1 VSEVSAELLTQFVV
15 KQAQVWQSVAMY
27 LSEQNNTL
35 VEIPTPQSNAVPIGE
50 LTGLTIDPVLHIQA
64 QFAEQSDAPC
74 LFVVGEQPS
83 ERAENERAL
92 LEATLGSAP
101 DAIDDAALDAVQAF
115 GQHLMQGLAIAFG
128 NLTSKTFTPDQS
140 TARHEPVAFPANF
153 LTVDEVIATR
163 FTVQIPE
170 RPPFTL
176 TWLLTENL
184 ARALLGMQPAEND
197 PFAALLEESQPS
209 APPVSAASS
218 AATPAAFNIF
228 ADTDDN
234 RERNLDLLM
243 DIPLEV
249 SVELGRVTMLIREL
263 LEVGTGSIVELQKAA
278 GEPVEVLVNG
288 RLIARGEV
296 VVVED
301 NFAVRITEILS
312 PAERIQRLG
321 A

>member
-1 VSEVSAELLTQFVV
+1 VSEVSADVLTQFVV

-35 VEIPTPQSNAVPIGE
+35 VEIPMPRSSAVPIGE
-50 LTGLTIDPVLHIQA
+50 LTGLTADPVLHIQA

-83 ERAENERAL
+83 ERAESQRAL

-101 DAIDDAALDAVQAF
+101 DTLDDDALNAVQAF

-128 NLTSKTFTPDQS
+128 NLTSKTFTPDQI
-140 TARHEPVAFPANF
+140 TARHEPIAFPPNF

-170 RPPFTL
+170 RAPFAL
-176 TWLLTENL
+176 TWLLTESL
-184 ARALLGMQPAEND
+184 ARALLGMQPAESD
-197 PFAALLEESQPS
+197 PLASLLLEPEPTAPAAQP
-209 APPVSAASS
+209 AP
-218 AATPAAFNIF
+218 TPAAFNIF

-234 RERNLDLLM
+234 REQNLDLLL

>member
-1 VSEVSAELLTQFVV
+1 MSEVSAELLTQFVV
-15 KQAQVWQSVAMY
+15 KQTQVWQTVAMY

-35 VEIPTPQSNAVPIGE
+35 VEIPTPTSNAKPIGD
-50 LTGLTIDPVLHIQA
+50 LTGLTVDTVLHIQA

-74 LFVVGEQPS
+74 LFIAGDEPS
-83 ERAENERAL
+83 EREATQTAL
-92 LEATLGSAP
+92 LEALLGSVP
-101 DAIDDAALDAVQAF
+101 DPIDDAALQAVQEF
-115 GQHLMQGLAIAFG
+115 GTHLMQGLALAFG
-128 NLTSKTFTPDQS
+128 NLTSKTFTPEQVS
-140 TARHEPVAFPANF
+140 ARYEPVTFPPNF

-163 FTVQIPE
+163 FTVQIPD
-170 RPPFTL
+170 RTPFTL

-184 ARALLGMQPAEND
+184 ARTLLGMPPAEAD
-197 PFAALLEESQPS
+197 PLAALMNEPEPA
-209 APPVSAASS
+209 AP
-218 AATPAAFNIF
+218 TPAAPMAFNPF
-228 ADTDDN
+228 AETDETP
-234 RERNLDLLM
+234 ERNIDLLL

-249 SVELGRVTMLIREL
+249 SVELGRVTMLVREV

-312 PAERIQRLG
+312 PIERVQRLG

>member
-1 VSEVSAELLTQFVV
+1 VSEVSADVLTQFVV

-35 VEIPTPQSNAVPIGE
+35 VEIPTPQSSAVPIGD
-50 LTGLTIDPVLHIQA
+50 LTGLTADPVLHIQA

-92 LEATLGSAP
+92 LEATLGSVP
-101 DAIDDAALDAVQAF
+101 DAIDDAALNAVQAF
-115 GQHLMQGLAIAFG
+115 GQHLMQGLAIAYG
-128 NLTSKTFTPDQS
+128 NLTSKTFTPDQVI
-140 TARHEPVAFPANF
+140 ARYEPIAFPPNF

-170 RPPFTL
+170 RTPFNL

-184 ARALLGMQPAEND
+184 ARALLGMQPVEAD
-197 PFAALLEESQPS
+197 PLASLLTEPEPAAPAA
-209 APPVSAASS
+209 APPP
-218 AATPAAFNIF
+218 TPAAFNIF
-228 ADTDDN
+228 ADTEDTP
-234 RERNLDLLM
+234 ERNLDLLL

-312 PAERIQRLG
+312 PAERI
-321 A
+321 

>member
-1 VSEVSAELLTQFVV
+1 MSEVSADVLTQFVV

-35 VEIPTPQSNAVPIGE
+35 VEIPTPQSSAVPIGD
-50 LTGLTIDPVLHIQA
+50 LTGLTADPVLHIQA

-92 LEATLGSAP
+92 LAATLGSVP
-101 DAIDDAALDAVQAF
+101 DAIDDAALAAVQAF
-115 GQHLMQGLAIAFG
+115 GQHLMQGLAIAYG
-128 NLTSKTFTPDQS
+128 NLTSKTFTPDQVI
-140 TARHEPVAFPANF
+140 ARYEPIAFPPNF

-170 RPPFTL
+170 RTPFNL

-184 ARALLGMQPAEND
+184 ARALLGMQPVEAD
-197 PFAALLEESQPS
+197 PLASLLTEPEPAAPAA
-209 APPVSAASS
+209 APPP
-218 AATPAAFNIF
+218 TPAAFNIF
-228 ADTDDN
+228 ADTEDTP
-234 RERNLDLLM
+234 ERNLDLLL

>member
-1 VSEVSAELLTQFVV
+1 MSEVSAEVLTQFVA
-15 KQAQVWQSVAMY
+15 KQPQIWQGVALS
-27 LSEQNNTL
+27 LSEQNDTL
-35 VEIPTPQSNAVPIGE
+35 VEIPTPISTTVPIAE
-50 LTGLTIDPVLHIQA
+50 LVGLTVDPVLHLQG
-64 QFAEQSDAPC
+64 QFAEQPESPC

-83 ERAENERAL
+83 EREATQKAL

-101 DAIDDAALDAVQAF
+101 DTLDAAALEAVRAF
-115 GQHLMQGLAIAFG
+115 GAHLMQGLATAFG
-128 NLTSKTFTPDQS
+128 NLSNKTFTPDQI
-140 TARHEPVAFPANF
+140 TAKFEPVTFPPNF

-163 FTVQIPE
+163 FTVQLPE
-170 RPPFTL
+170 RTPFTL
-176 TWLLTENL
+176 TWLLTEDL
-184 ARALLGMQPAEND
+184 ARLLLGMRPAETDPLASLMTPPDPVAPPPQAPAPPGFN
-197 PFAALLEESQPS
+197 PFAEVEE
-209 APPVSAASS
+209 PP
-218 AATPAAFNIF
+218 
-228 ADTDDN
+228 
-234 RERNLDLLM
+234 ERNVDMLL

-249 SVELGRVTMLIREL
+249 SVELGRVTMLVREL

-312 PAERIQRLG
+312 PMERVQKLG

>member
-15 KQAQVWQSVAMY
+15 KQAQVWQTVAMH
-27 LSEQNNTL
+27 LSEQNNML
-35 VEIPTPQSNAVPIGE
+35 VEIPTPTSNAVPIGD
-50 LTGLTIDPVLHIQA
+50 LTGLTTDPVLHIQA

-74 LFVVGEQPS
+74 LFIVGEQPS
-83 ERAENERAL
+83 ERQATLQAL
-92 LEATLGSAP
+92 LEATLGTP
-101 DAIDDAALDAVQAF
+101 TDEVNDAALQAVQEF
-115 GQHLMQGLAIAFG
+115 GAHLMQGLAIAFG
-128 NLTSKTFTPDQS
+128 NLTSKTFTPDQIV
-140 TARHEPVAFPANF
+140 ARYEPVTFPPNF

-163 FTVQIPE
+163 FTVQIPD
-170 RPPFTL
+170 RTPFTL

-184 ARALLGMQPAEND
+184 ARTLLGMPAAQDD
-197 PFAALLEESQPS
+197 PFASLMETPEPAAPAPNTAPPMAFNPFAEPEESP
-209 APPVSAASS
+209 
-218 AATPAAFNIF
+218 
-228 ADTDDN
+228 
-234 RERNLDLLM
+234 ERNIDLLL

-249 SVELGRVTMLIREL
+249 SVELGRVTMLVREL
-263 LEVGTGSIVELQKAA
+263 LEIGTGSIVELQKAA

-312 PAERIQRLG
+312 PVERVQRLG

>member
-1 VSEVSAELLTQFVV
+1 MSEVSAELLTQFVV
-15 KQAQVWQSVAMY
+15 KQTQVWQAVAMH

-35 VEIPTPQSNAVPIGE
+35 VEIPTPTSNAVPISE
-50 LTGLTIDPVLHIQA
+50 LTGLTADTLLYIQA

-74 LFVVGEQPS
+74 LFVVGEQPG
-83 ERAENERAL
+83 EREAAQKAL
-92 LEATLGSAP
+92 LEATLGNAP
-101 DAIDDAALDAVQAF
+101 DTIDDAALQAVQEF
-115 GQHLMQGLAIAFG
+115 GTHLMQGLAVAFG
-128 NLTSKTFTPDQS
+128 NLSNKTFTPQEVIV
-140 TARHEPVAFPANF
+140 RYEPITLPPNF

-170 RPPFTL
+170 RSAFTL

-184 ARALLGMQPAEND
+184 ARTLTGLPPAQAD
-197 PFAALLEESQPS
+197 PFASLMDTPEPTAPS
-209 APPVSAASS
+209 
-218 AATPAAFNIF
+218 PAAPAPMAFNPF
-228 ADTDDN
+228 AETDDAP
-234 RERNLDLLM
+234 ERNIDLLM

-263 LEVGTGSIVELQKAA
+263 LEVGTGSIIELQKAA

-312 PAERIQRLG
+312 PIERVQRLG

>member
-1 VSEVSAELLTQFVV
+1 VSEVSADVLTQFVV

-35 VEIPTPQSNAVPIGE
+35 VEIPTPQSNAVPIGD
-50 LTGLTIDPVLHIQA
+50 LTGLTADPVLHIQA

-74 LFVVGEQPS
+74 LFVVGEQMS
-83 ERAENERAL
+83 ERAESQRAL

-101 DAIDDAALDAVQAF
+101 NPLDDAALNAVQAF
-115 GQHLMQGLAIAFG
+115 GQHLMQGLAIAYG
-128 NLTSKTFTPDQS
+128 NLTSKTFTPDQVI
-140 TARHEPVAFPANF
+140 ARYEPIAFPPNF

-170 RPPFTL
+170 RPPFKL

-184 ARALLGMQPAEND
+184 ARALLGMQPVEAD
-197 PFAALLEESQPS
+197 PLASLLMEPEPAAPAA
-209 APPVSAASS
+209 APTP
-218 AATPAAFNIF
+218 TPAAFNIF
-228 ADTDDN
+228 ADNDDS
-234 RERNLDLLM
+234 REQNLDLLL

>member
-1 VSEVSAELLTQFVV
+1 MSEVSADVLTQFVV

-35 VEIPTPQSNAVPIGE
+35 VEIPTPQSSAVPIGD
-50 LTGLTIDPVLHIQA
+50 LTGLTADPVLHIQA

-92 LEATLGSAP
+92 LEATLGSVP
-101 DAIDDAALDAVQAF
+101 DAIDDAALNAAQAF

-128 NLTSKTFTPDQS
+128 NLTSKTFTPDQVI
-140 TARHEPVAFPANF
+140 ARYEPIAFPPNF

-170 RPPFTL
+170 RPPFKL
-176 TWLLTENL
+176 TWLLTESL
-184 ARALLGMQPAEND
+184 ARALLGMQPAESD
-197 PFAALLEESQPS
+197 PLASLLLEPEPTAPAAQP
-209 APPVSAASS
+209 AP
-218 AATPAAFNIF
+218 TPAAFNIF

-234 RERNLDLLM
+234 REQNLDLLL

-278 GEPVEVLVNG
+278 GEPVEVLING

>member
-1 VSEVSAELLTQFVV
+1 LWWASSQSA
-15 KQAQVWQSVAMY
+15 
-27 LSEQNNTL
+27 
-35 VEIPTPQSNAVPIGE
+35 
-50 LTGLTIDPVLHIQA
+50 
-64 QFAEQSDAPC
+64 
-74 LFVVGEQPS
+74 
-83 ERAENERAL
+83 RAESQRAL

-101 DAIDDAALDAVQAF
+101 DAIDDDALNAVQAF

-128 NLTSKTFTPDQS
+128 NLTSKTFTPDQIV
-140 TARHEPVAFPANF
+140 ARYEPIAFPPNF
-153 LTVDEVIATR
+153 LTVDEVIATH

-170 RPPFTL
+170 RAPFTL

-184 ARALLGMQPAEND
+184 ARALLGMQPAESD
-197 PFAALLEESQPS
+197 PLAALLEEPPPTATPTAPS
-209 APPVSAASS
+209 AP
-218 AATPAAFNIF
+218 TPASGVGFNPF
-228 ADTDDN
+228 AETDETP
-234 RERNLDLLM
+234 ERNLDLLL

>member
-1 VSEVSAELLTQFVV
+1 MSEVSADVLTQFVV

-35 VEIPTPQSNAVPIGE
+35 VEIPTPQSSAVPIGE
-50 LTGLTIDPVLHIQA
+50 LTGLTADPVLHIQA

-83 ERAENERAL
+83 ERAESQRAL

-101 DAIDDAALDAVQAF
+101 DTLDDDALNAVQAF

-128 NLTSKTFTPDQS
+128 NLTSKTFTPDQI
-140 TARHEPVAFPANF
+140 TARHEPIAFPPNF

-170 RPPFTL
+170 RAPFAL

-184 ARALLGMQPAEND
+184 ARALLGMQPAESD
-197 PFAALLEESQPS
+197 PLASLLLEPEPTAPAAQP
-209 APPVSAASS
+209 AP
-218 AATPAAFNIF
+218 TPAAFNIF

-234 RERNLDLLM
+234 REQNLDLLL

>member
-1 VSEVSAELLTQFVV
+1 MSEVPAEVLTQFVV

-35 VEIPTPQSNAVPIGE
+35 VEIPTPQSSAVPIGD
-50 LTGLTIDPVLHIQA
+50 LTGLTADPVLHIQA

-92 LEATLGSAP
+92 LEATLGSVP
-101 DAIDDAALDAVQAF
+101 DAIDDAALNAVQAF
-115 GQHLMQGLAIAFG
+115 GQHLMQGLAIAYG
-128 NLTSKTFTPDQS
+128 NLTSKTFTPDQVI
-140 TARHEPVAFPANF
+140 ARYEPIAFPPNF

-170 RPPFTL
+170 RTPFNL

-184 ARALLGMQPAEND
+184 ARALLGMQPVEAD
-197 PFAALLEESQPS
+197 PLASLLTEPEPAAPAA
-209 APPVSAASS
+209 APPP
-218 AATPAAFNIF
+218 TPAAFNIF
-228 ADTDDN
+228 ADTEDTP
-234 RERNLDLLM
+234 ERNLDLLL

>member
-1 VSEVSAELLTQFVV
+1 VSEVSADVLTQFVV

-35 VEIPTPQSNAVPIGE
+35 VEIPTPQSSAVPIGD
-50 LTGLTIDPVLHIQA
+50 LTGLTADTVLHIQA

-101 DAIDDAALDAVQAF
+101 DTIDDAALNAAQAF

-128 NLTSKTFTPDQS
+128 NLTSKTFTPDQVI
-140 TARHEPVAFPANF
+140 ARYEPIAFPPNF

-170 RPPFTL
+170 RTPFNL

-184 ARALLGMQPAEND
+184 ARALLGMQPVEAD
-197 PFAALLEESQPS
+197 PLASLLTEPEPAAPAA
-209 APPVSAASS
+209 APPP
-218 AATPAAFNIF
+218 TPAAFNIF
-228 ADTDDN
+228 ADNDDS
-234 RERNLDLLM
+234 REQNLDLLL

>member
-1 VSEVSAELLTQFVV
+1 VSEVSAEVLTQFVV

-35 VEIPTPQSNAVPIGE
+35 VEIPTPQSSAVPIGD
-50 LTGLTIDPVLHIQA
+50 LTGLTADPVLHIQA
-64 QFAEQSDAPC
+64 QFAEQSDASC

-92 LEATLGSAP
+92 LEATLGSVP
-101 DAIDDAALDAVQAF
+101 DAIDDAALNAVQAF
-115 GQHLMQGLAIAFG
+115 GQHLMQGLAIAYG
-128 NLTSKTFTPDQS
+128 NLTSKTFTPDQVI
-140 TARHEPVAFPANF
+140 ARYEPIAFPPNF

-170 RPPFTL
+170 RTPFNL

-184 ARALLGMQPAEND
+184 ARALLGMQPVEAD
-197 PFAALLEESQPS
+197 PLASLLTEPEPAAPAA
-209 APPVSAASS
+209 APPP
-218 AATPAAFNIF
+218 TPAAFNIF
-228 ADTDDN
+228 ADTEDTP
-234 RERNLDLLM
+234 ERNLDLLL

>member
-1 VSEVSAELLTQFVV
+1 VSEVSADVLTQFVV

-35 VEIPTPQSNAVPIGE
+35 VEIPTPQSNAVPIGD
-50 LTGLTIDPVLHIQA
+50 LTGLTADPVLHIQA

-83 ERAENERAL
+83 ERAESQRAL
-92 LEATLGSAP
+92 LEATLGSVP
-101 DAIDDAALDAVQAF
+101 DAIDDAALNAAQAF

-128 NLTSKTFTPDQS
+128 NLTSKTFTPDQIV
-140 TARHEPVAFPANF
+140 ARYEPIAFPPNF

-170 RPPFTL
+170 RTPFNL

-184 ARALLGMQPAEND
+184 ARALLGMQPVEAD
-197 PFAALLEESQPS
+197 PLASLLTEPEPAAPAA
-209 APPVSAASS
+209 APPP
-218 AATPAAFNIF
+218 TPAAFNIF
-228 ADTDDN
+228 ADTEDTP
-234 RERNLDLLM
+234 ERNLDLLL

>member
-1 VSEVSAELLTQFVV
+1 MSEVSADVLTQFVV

-35 VEIPTPQSNAVPIGE
+35 VEIPTPQSSAVPIGD
-50 LTGLTIDPVLHIQA
+50 LTGLTADPVLHIQA

-92 LEATLGSAP
+92 LEATLGSVP
-101 DAIDDAALDAVQAF
+101 DAIDDAALNAVQAF
-115 GQHLMQGLAIAFG
+115 GQHLMQGLAIAYG
-128 NLTSKTFTPDQS
+128 NLISKTFTPDQVI
-140 TARHEPVAFPANF
+140 ARYEPIAFPPNF

-170 RPPFTL
+170 RTPFNL

-184 ARALLGMQPAEND
+184 ARALLGMQPVEAD
-197 PFAALLEESQPS
+197 PLASLLTEPEPS
-209 APPVSAASS
+209 APAA
-218 AATPAAFNIF
+218 APPPTPAAFNIF
-228 ADTDDN
+228 ADTEDTP
-234 RERNLDLLM
+234 ERNLDLLL

>member
-1 VSEVSAELLTQFVV
+1 MSEVSAELLTQFVV
-15 KQAQVWQSVAMY
+15 KQAQVWQTVAMH

-35 VEIPTPQSNAVPIGE
+35 VEIPTPTSNAAPIGD
-50 LTGLTIDPVLHIQA
+50 LTGLTTDPVLHIQA

-74 LFVVGEQPS
+74 LFIVGEQPS
-83 ERAENERAL
+83 ERQAALQAL
-92 LEATLGSAP
+92 LEATLGTP
-101 DAIDDAALDAVQAF
+101 TDEVNDAALQAVQEF
-115 GQHLMQGLAIAFG
+115 GTHLMQGLAIAFG
-128 NLTSKTFTPDQS
+128 NLTSKTFTPDQIV
-140 TARHEPVAFPANF
+140 ARYEPVTFPPNF

-163 FTVQIPE
+163 FTVQIPD
-170 RPPFTL
+170 RTPFTL

-184 ARALLGMQPAEND
+184 ARTLLGMPAVQDD
-197 PFAALLEESQPS
+197 PFASLMETPEPAAPTPATPMAFNPFAEPEESP
-209 APPVSAASS
+209 
-218 AATPAAFNIF
+218 
-228 ADTDDN
+228 
-234 RERNLDLLM
+234 ERNIDLLL

-249 SVELGRVTMLIREL
+249 SVELGRVTMLVREL
-263 LEVGTGSIVELQKAA
+263 LEIGTGSIIELQKAA

-312 PAERIQRLG
+312 PVERVQRLG

>member
-1 VSEVSAELLTQFVV
+1 MSEVSAEVLTQFVS
-15 KQAQVWQSVAMY
+15 KQPQVWQSVAMY

-35 VEIPTPQSNAVPIGE
+35 VEIPTPTSSAVPIGD
-50 LTGLTIDPVLHIQA
+50 LTGLTADTVLHIQG

-74 LFVVGEQPS
+74 LFIVGESPG
-83 ERAENERAL
+83 ERAATQSAL
-92 LEATLGSAP
+92 LEALLGVAP
-101 DAIDDAALDAVQAF
+101 DTPDDAALNAVQEF
-115 GQHLMQGLAIAFG
+115 GRHLMQGLAIAFG
-128 NLTSKTFTPDQS
+128 NLTSKTFTPNQIV
-140 TARHEPVAFPANF
+140 ARYEPIVFPPNF

-163 FTVQIPE
+163 FTVQIPD
-170 RPPFTL
+170 RAPFSL
-176 TWLLTENL
+176 TWLLTEGL
-184 ARALLGMQPAEND
+184 ARALLGMQPAESDPLASLMTAPEPAPAAAPAPTPMGFN
-197 PFAALLEESQPS
+197 PFAEAEE
-209 APPVSAASS
+209 PP
-218 AATPAAFNIF
+218 
-228 ADTDDN
+228 
-234 RERNLDLLM
+234 ERNIDLLL

-249 SVELGRVTMLIREL
+249 SVELGRVTMLVREL

-312 PAERIQRLG
+312 PIERVQRLG

>member
-1 VSEVSAELLTQFVV
+1 MSEVSAELLTQFVV

-35 VEIPTPQSNAVPIGE
+35 VEIPTPQSSAVPISD
-50 LTGLTIDPVLHIQA
+50 LTGLTTDTVLHLQA

-74 LFVVGEQPS
+74 LFIVGEQPS
-83 ERAENERAL
+83 ERAANERAL

-101 DAIDDAALDAVQAF
+101 DAIDDAALSAVQAF

-128 NLTSKTFTPDQS
+128 NLTSKTFTPDQIIAS
-140 TARHEPVAFPANF
+140 YEPIVFPSNF

-163 FTVQIPE
+163 FTIQIPE
-170 RPPFTL
+170 RAPFTL

-184 ARALLGMQPAEND
+184 ARALLGMPPAESD
-197 PFAALLEESQPS
+197 PFQSLLLNSEAAPS
-209 APPVSAASS
+209 APAPTAAP
-218 AATPAAFNIF
+218 ATVGFNPF
-228 ADTDDN
+228 ADADDTP
-234 RERNLDLLM
+234 ERNLDLLM

-312 PAERIQRLG
+312 PVERIQRLG

>member
-1 VSEVSAELLTQFVV
+1 VSEVSAEVLTQFVV

-35 VEIPTPQSNAVPIGE
+35 VEIPTPQSSAVPIGD
-50 LTGLTIDPVLHIQA
+50 LTGLTADTVLHIQA

-74 LFVVGEQPS
+74 LFVVGEQMS
-83 ERAENERAL
+83 ERAESQRAL
-92 LEATLGSAP
+92 LEATLGSAL
-101 DAIDDAALDAVQAF
+101 DTIDDAALNAAQAF

-128 NLTSKTFTPDQS
+128 NLTSKTFTPDQVI
-140 TARHEPVAFPANF
+140 ARYEPIAFPPNF

-170 RPPFTL
+170 RTPFNL

-184 ARALLGMQPAEND
+184 ARALLGMQPVEAD
-197 PFAALLEESQPS
+197 PLASLLTEPEPAAPAA
-209 APPVSAASS
+209 APTP
-218 AATPAAFNIF
+218 TPAAFNIF
-228 ADTDDN
+228 ADNDDS
-234 RERNLDLLM
+234 REQNLDLLL

>member
-1 VSEVSAELLTQFVV
+1 VSEVSAEVLTQFVV

-35 VEIPTPQSNAVPIGE
+35 VEIPTPQSSAAPIGD
-50 LTGLTIDPVLHIQA
+50 LTGLTADTVLHIQA

-74 LFVVGEQPS
+74 LFVVGEQMS
-83 ERAENERAL
+83 ERAESQRAL

-101 DAIDDAALDAVQAF
+101 DAIDDAALNAAQAF

-128 NLTSKTFTPDQS
+128 NLTSKTFTPDQVI
-140 TARHEPVAFPANF
+140 ARYEPIAFPPNF

-170 RPPFTL
+170 RPPFKL
-176 TWLLTENL
+176 TWLLTESL
-184 ARALLGMQPAEND
+184 ARALLGMKPAEAD
-197 PFAALLEESQPS
+197 PLASLLMEPEPAAPAA
-209 APPVSAASS
+209 APTP
-218 AATPAAFNIF
+218 TPAAFNIF
-228 ADTDDN
+228 ADNDDS
-234 RERNLDLLM
+234 REQNLDLLL

>member
-1 VSEVSAELLTQFVV
+1 VSEVPAEVLTQFVV

-35 VEIPTPQSNAVPIGE
+35 VEIPTPQSSAVPIGD
-50 LTGLTIDPVLHIQA
+50 LTGLTADPVLHIQA

-92 LEATLGSAP
+92 LEATLGSVP
-101 DAIDDAALDAVQAF
+101 DAIDDAALNAVQAF
-115 GQHLMQGLAIAFG
+115 GQHLMQGLAIAYG
-128 NLTSKTFTPDQS
+128 NLTSKTFTPDQVI
-140 TARHEPVAFPANF
+140 ARYEPIAFPPNF

-170 RPPFTL
+170 RTPFNL

-184 ARALLGMQPAEND
+184 ARALLGMQPVEAD
-197 PFAALLEESQPS
+197 PLASLLTEPEPAAPAA
-209 APPVSAASS
+209 APPP
-218 AATPAAFNIF
+218 TPAAFNIF
-228 ADTDDN
+228 ADTEDTP
-234 RERNLDLLM
+234 ERNLDLLL

>member
-1 VSEVSAELLTQFVV
+1 MSEVSAELLTQFVV
-15 KQAQVWQSVAMY
+15 KQTQVWQTVAMY

-35 VEIPTPQSNAVPIGE
+35 VEIPTPTSNAKPIGD
-50 LTGLTIDPVLHIQA
+50 LTGLTVDPVLHIQA

-74 LFVVGEQPS
+74 LFIAGDEPS
-83 ERAENERAL
+83 EREATQTAL
-92 LEATLGSAP
+92 LEALLGSVP
-101 DAIDDAALDAVQAF
+101 DPIDDAALQAVQEF
-115 GQHLMQGLAIAFG
+115 GTHLMQGLALAFG
-128 NLTSKTFTPDQS
+128 NLTSKTFTPEQVS
-140 TARHEPVAFPANF
+140 ARYEPVTFPPNF

-163 FTVQIPE
+163 FTVQIPD
-170 RPPFTL
+170 RTPFTL

-184 ARALLGMQPAEND
+184 ARTLLGMPPAEAD
-197 PFAALLEESQPS
+197 PLAALMNEPEPA
-209 APPVSAASS
+209 AP
-218 AATPAAFNIF
+218 TPAAPMAFNPF
-228 ADTDDN
+228 AETDETP
-234 RERNLDLLM
+234 ERNIDLLL

-249 SVELGRVTMLIREL
+249 SVELGRVTMLVREV

-312 PAERIQRLG
+312 PIERVQRLG